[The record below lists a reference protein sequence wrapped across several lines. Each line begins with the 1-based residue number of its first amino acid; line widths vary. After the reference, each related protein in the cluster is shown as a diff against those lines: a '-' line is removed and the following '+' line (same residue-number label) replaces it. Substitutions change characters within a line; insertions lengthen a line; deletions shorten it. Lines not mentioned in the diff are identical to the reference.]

1 MSTSPDAIDSA
12 VRVATYSGITSAAPA
27 AFYGVPEGAAVA
39 AYPTAAGT
47 ATVYCSV
54 ADFDSCRADVA
65 AADFSSARWEAW
77 DSGAV
82 SARTVDRAT
91 VRLSCVAIKVASGTW
106 TFEVAR

>member
-1 MSTSPDAIDSA
+1 MASA
-12 VRVATYSGITSAAPA
+12 TDIRESDIRVSSVVGITSAAPA